1 MAPKA
6 RRVRLTAALVACCC
20 FAFGCTSGASDVS
33 VTWTIE
39 PSPAVTESETL
50 IRFALDH
57 ADGRPAAGARLRVE
71 AHMSHPGMA
80 PATADVVERANGFY
94 ETRLHLS
101 MAGDW
106 VVVIS
111 GQLASGRRVT
121 TSTHVTAVKGPGSS

>member
-6 RRVRLTAALVACCC
+6 RGARLATALVACCC
-20 FAFGCTSGASDVS
+20 FAFGCTGGTSDVR

-39 PSPAVTESETL
+39 PSPAITESETL
-50 IRFALDH
+50 VRFALDH
-57 ADGRPAAGARLRVE
+57 ADGTPAAGARLRVE

-111 GQLASGRRVT
+111 GELASGQRVT
-121 TSTHVTAVKGPGSS
+121 ASTHVTAVQRTGS